1 MRTETEIRDKLKEYE
16 ENIKFL
22 ETSFLKNKIII
33 QELKRE
39 TIILKWVLGEI
50 KKI

>member
-1 MRTETEIRDKLKEYE
+1 MKTEIEIRDKLNEYE

-22 ETSFLKNKIII
+22 ETSLKNKKIIE
-33 QELKRE
+33 ELKME

>member
-1 MRTETEIRDKLKEYE
+1 MRTESEIRDKLKEYE
-16 ENIKFL
+16 ENIQFL
-22 ETSFLKNKIII
+22 ETSLKNKMII

-39 TIILKWVLGEI
+39 IIILKWVLGEI

>member
-1 MRTETEIRDKLKEYE
+1 MRTESEIRDKLKEYE

-22 ETSFLKNKIII
+22 ETSLKNKMII

-39 TIILKWVLGEI
+39 TIILK
-50 KKI
+50 

>member
-1 MRTETEIRDKLKEYE
+1 MRTEAEIRDKLKEYE

-39 TIILKWVLGEI
+39 AVILKWVLGEI

>member
-22 ETSFLKNKIII
+22 ETSLKNKKIIE
-33 QELKRE
+33 EL
-39 TIILKWVLGEI
+39 
-50 KKI
+50 

>member
-1 MRTETEIRDKLKEYE
+1 MRTETEIRDKLNEYE

-22 ETSFLKNKIII
+22 ETSLKNKKIIE
-33 QELKRE
+33 ELKME
-39 TIILKWVLGEI
+39 AIILKWVLGEI